1 MERVELGSHLRYVI
15 CMTNR
20 EEVLE
25 AMRKMVSRVEDPKVQ
40 KLFEGF
46 NRTLLMSYKD
56 IGLDV
61 TIVIQN
67 GKATVSEGTPA
78 NPDLT
83 VTTDSATILGILNG
97 SVSAT
102 RAGMTGKIK
111 TKGAMKDLLKL
122 QHLLKA

>member
-1 MERVELGSHLRYVI
+1 MA
-15 CMTNR
+15 NK

-25 AMRKMVSRVEDPKVQ
+25 AMRKMVSRIEEPKMQ
-40 KLFEGF
+40 KQFEGF
-46 NRTLLMSYKD
+46 NKTLLMSYRD
-56 IGLDV
+56 LGLDV

-67 GKATVSEGTPA
+67 GEATVSEGTPA

-102 RAGMTGKIK
+102 RAGISGKIK

-122 QHLLKA
+122 QHLMKA

>member
-1 MERVELGSHLRYVI
+1 
-15 CMTNR
+15 MTNR

-25 AMRKMVSRVEDPKVQ
+25 AMRRMVGRIEDPKVQ
-40 KLFEGF
+40 KQFEGF
-46 NRTLLMSYKD
+46 NKTLLMSYRD